1 MKAQDQPKTPKR
13 RLFGGVLNR
22 FDKFDAAV
30 VHGNRSGNGD
40 GEDGTVEIIEST
52 SPRNGPSAS
61 PDMRRLLR
69 TANAGTG
76 PPPEAESAAVEEEEK
91 EEAKAG
97 ADAGPSTADA
107 RDGSRDTVQ
116 GSNSILGKK
125 KPTGTW
131 VKPSKVGAPDRLARF
146 FGKVLGVR
154 DDALPDETL
163 PPNGG
168 HDRTRDTVVETADE
182 ETKGEGEV
190 RTREG
195 SGGQSAPTGTV
206 VEIQEE
212 SAPRS
217 EESEAWSNRNHT
229 AATASGTASTND
241 TVTTTTNDSS
251 AREATAAS
259 DAISEATVTA
269 TAVYPGTTAMADA
282 LPVAVAVAIPVAD
295 GGVVGSDPAR
305 PARRPS
311 RNRGGRAAGGGSS
324 SGAGGT
330 AGRRAGEQAAAPAV
344 GETVLISQWVAREER
359 ESGGRV
365 KVFSAQR
372 VLEGKS
378 QKKCRLVVS
387 PKNMVQ
393 VKKWQNTGNIR
404 KPFESSRIRIDQST
418 ALLGDHRSHSLVLGT
433 F

>member
-1 MKAQDQPKTPKR
+1 MGDRGDVSGKTKRSTEVEAAKPQDQPKTPKR

-30 VHGNRSGNGD
+30 VHGNKSGSGD
-40 GEDGTVEIIEST
+40 SEEAETEIVEIIEST
-52 SPRNGPSAS
+52 SPRSGPTTS
-61 PDMRRLLR
+61 PGMRRLLR
-69 TANAGTG
+69 TVNARTRS
-76 PPPEAESAAVEEEEK
+76 PPKAESAAVEEEEK
-91 EEAKAG
+91 GEAKAG
-97 ADAGPSTADA
+97 AGAGPSAGDE
-107 RDGSRDTVQ
+107 RDGSSSRGTVQ
-116 GSNSILGKK
+116 GSNSIIGKK

-146 FGKVLGVR
+146 LGKVLGVR

-163 PPNGG
+163 PINGG
-168 HDRTRDTVVETADE
+168 HCRSHDTVVETAEE
-182 ETKGEGEV
+182 ETKEAGEV

-195 SGGQSAPTGTV
+195 SGGQSAMTDMG
-206 VEIQEE
+206 VEVEE
-212 SAPRS
+212 STPRS
-217 EESEAWSNRNHT
+217 EESGAWSNRNRT

-241 TVTTTTNDSS
+241 TVTPIRNDTT
-251 AREATAAS
+251 AREVTAVADVS
-259 DAISEATVTA
+259 SISGATVTA

-282 LPVAVAVAIPVAD
+282 LPVAVAVAIPVTD
-295 GGVVGSDPAR
+295 GGAVVPDPAR

-311 RNRGGRAAGGGSS
+311 RNRGGRAAGGGAS

-330 AGRRAGEQAAAPAV
+330 PGRRAGEQAAAPAV

-393 VKKWQNTGNIR
+393 VKKRTSLGL
-404 KPFESSRIRIDQST
+404 ID
-418 ALLGDHRSHSLVLGT
+418 
-433 F
+433 